1 MVVAAGKR
9 TKRKKTK
16 KGDSRAREELKART
30 RELLRLEIA
39 FIPNPSFRELDAD
52 RVWRN
57 QLMSKTSSDDSR
69 RGETQKSRFRMP
81 AHLER
86 ICAEPLLTHK
96 QEQELF
102 CLMNYLKYRANGIR
116 ATLNAARPSARK
128 IDQVDDLLA
137 RAQRIRDRIV
147 SANTRLVISIIK
159 NFSDERNSFDDL
171 LSDGITCL
179 MKAVEKFDF
188 DRGFRFSTYATS
200 AVRREVFR
208 MIQKTHRDRTRFAT
222 GNGDVL
228 HQELIEEDDPDRTEA
243 ELTQLES
250 SLARMIDHL
259 DDREQF
265 IVRARYGFID
275 LGVKPTFT
283 RLGERL
289 GISKERVRQLEL
301 RAMNKLR
308 DLVGDY
314 RLEPLIH
321 P

>member
-1 MVVAAGKR
+1 MVVAARK
-9 TKRKKTK
+9 KRKV
-16 KGDSRAREELKART
+16 KGTANGDTRERGELKART
-30 RELLRLEIA
+30 LELLRQEIA

-52 RVWRN
+52 RVW
-57 QLMSKTSSDDSR
+57 QKELSSPPVER
-69 RGETQKSRFRMP
+69 PRAETEKSRFRMP

-86 ICAEPLLTHK
+86 ICAEPLLTHD
-96 QEQELF
+96 EERDLF
-102 CLMNYLKYRANGIR
+102 RLMNYLKYRANGIR
-116 ATLNAARPSARK
+116 ATLNSARPSRRK
-128 IDQVDDLLA
+128 VDQIEQLLA
-137 RAQRIRDRIV
+137 RAQHLRDRIV

-171 LSDGITCL
+171 LSDGIACL

-208 MIQKTHRDRTRFAT
+208 MIQKAHRDRTRFAT
-222 GNGDVL
+222 GSNEVL
-228 HQELIEEDDPDRTEA
+228 HQELIREDDLERTES
-243 ELTQLES
+243 ELVRLEA
-250 SLARMIDHL
+250 SLAKMIDHL

-289 GISKERVRQLEL
+289 GISKERVRQLEM
-301 RAMNKLR
+301 RAMSKLR
-308 DLVGDY
+308 ELVGDF
-314 RLEPLIH
+314 RLEALIR